1 MTARLETMIVEV
13 KLPQLS
19 MGVVDC
25 QVTKW
30 LHDVGA
36 RVQEGQVLV
45 EVDTDK
51 TVAEIDAPE
60 SGVLVEIR
68 CSVGTVVEVGA
79 TLGLIDTGT

>member
-1 MTARLETMIVEV
+1 MIVEV

-30 LHDVGA
+30 AKNVGD
-36 RVQEGQVLV
+36 RVEQGQLLL

-51 TVAEIDAPE
+51 TVTEIEAPE

-68 CSVGTVVEVGA
+68 HGDGTVVVVGE
-79 TLGLIDTGT
+79 TLGIIDTGA